1 MGYSNSFFLYQFWF
15 CMLCRLYIVN
25 CFFPFRWKPDY
36 LTALFTPHV
45 VMVTIV
51 SVFVFVI
58 VAIGLS
64 YYCYRVK
71 PSHHLWWKGSWPDS
85 FSCERRT
92 KLLRRTRVQ
101 SAGMAR
107 RMDRWFLFHFINKI
121 SSRSWYVC
129 LFVRSF
135 ISYFWGGQDTLKN
148 HDVIYEQRPTAFYRQ
163 HKVLSKHCLQPNH

>member
-71 PSHHLWWKGSWPDS
+71 PSHLWWKESWPDS

-92 KLLRRTRVQ
+92 RLLRRIRVQ
-101 SAGMAR
+101 STGMAR
-107 RMDRWFLFHFINKI
+107 RMDRFCLAFWRGCQWNLRRPSPHCPKKAVGTEEKDLSRYQCISQRFWTNK
-121 SSRSWYVC
+121 R
-129 LFVRSF
+129 
-135 ISYFWGGQDTLKN
+135 
-148 HDVIYEQRPTAFYRQ
+148 
-163 HKVLSKHCLQPNH
+163 